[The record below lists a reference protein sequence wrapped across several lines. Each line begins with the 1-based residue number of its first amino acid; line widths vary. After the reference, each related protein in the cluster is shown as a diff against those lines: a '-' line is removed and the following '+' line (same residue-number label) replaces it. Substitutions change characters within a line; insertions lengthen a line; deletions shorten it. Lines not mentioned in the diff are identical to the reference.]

1 MAPRRARRRP
11 SGVNRRMLSQRE
23 KLAMQRNPLL
33 QGPRNPP
40 VQGPSLRIP
49 TQGLMGTRQA
59 PPPTT
64 RPAPG
69 PDIWNPGSYQGGSQS
84 PPVPTKPQARDILS
98 LVMGLPR
105 ALTIPGIVANVMRPT
120 ALADG
125 TLEGALRR
133 GESIKQDANLAPKP
147 KPPAPKPQT
156 QKLSAAAK
164 SFDNA
169 FAKARAAGLAE
180 FTWRGKRYNTRYAG
194 E

>member
-59 PPPTT
+59 PAPTT

-69 PDIWNPGSYQGGSQS
+69 PDIFKPGSYQGGR
-84 PPVPTKPQARDILS
+84 PALPQGSGNPLQFLRSAF
-98 LVMGLPR
+98 
-105 ALTIPGIVANVMRPT
+105 ALLGGPATTAAEVMRPT

-125 TLEGALRR
+125 TLSAATAR
-133 GESIKQDANLAPKP
+133 GDYTPPKP
-147 KPPAPKPQT
+147 KPPAPKPQA
-156 QKLSAAAK
+156 QKLSPAAK

-180 FTWRGKRYNTRYAG
+180 FTWRGKRYNTRYGG

>member
-1 MAPRRARRRP
+1 MAPRSARRRP

-49 TQGLMGTRQA
+49 TQGLMGTRQQ
-59 PPPTT
+59 PPAAT
-64 RPAPG
+64 RPAPR
-69 PDIWNPGSYQGGSQS
+69 PDIFKPGSYQGGR
-84 PPVPTKPQARDILS
+84 PPMPQGSGNPLQFLRSAF
-98 LVMGLPR
+98 
-105 ALTIPGIVANVMRPT
+105 ALLGGPVTTAAEVMRPT

-125 TLEGALRR
+125 TLSAAMAR
-133 GESIKQDANLAPKP
+133 GDYTPPKP
-147 KPPAPKPQT
+147 QPPAPKPQA
-156 QKLSAAAK
+156 QKLSPAAK
-164 SFDNA
+164 AFDNA
-169 FAKARAAGLAE
+169 FAKARANGMAE

>member
-11 SGVNRRMLSQRE
+11 SGVDRRMLTQRE
-23 KLAMQRNPLL
+23 KLAMQRNQLL

-49 TQGLMGTRQA
+49 TQGLMGTRQELPA
-59 PPPTT
+59 AT

-69 PDIWNPGSYQGGSQS
+69 PDIFKPGSYQGGR
-84 PPVPTKPQARDILS
+84 PPMPQGSGNPLQFLRSAF
-98 LVMGLPR
+98 
-105 ALTIPGIVANVMRPT
+105 ALLGGPATTAAEVMRPT

-125 TLEGALRR
+125 TLSAAKAR
-133 GESIKQDANLAPKP
+133 GDYTPPKP
-147 KPPAPKPQT
+147 QPPAPKPQA
-156 QKLSAAAK
+156 QKLSPAAK
-164 SFDNA
+164 AFDNA
-169 FAKARAAGLAE
+169 FAKARANGMAE

>member
-1 MAPRRARRRP
+1 MAPRKARRRP

-49 TQGLMGTRQA
+49 TQGLMGTRQQ
-59 PPPTT
+59 PPAAT

-69 PDIWNPGSYQGGSQS
+69 PDIFKPGSYQGGR
-84 PPVPTKPQARDILS
+84 PPMPQGSGNPLQFLRSAF
-98 LVMGLPR
+98 
-105 ALTIPGIVANVMRPT
+105 ALLGGPASTAIMASAPT
-120 ALADG
+120 AVG
-125 TLEGALRR
+125 EGSTMREAMLRGDYR
-133 GESIKQDANLAPKP
+133 PMQG
-147 KPPAPKPQT
+147 PPAPRVATTTSKKQ
-156 QKLSAAAK
+156 QLSAGAK
-164 SFDNA
+164 AFDRA
-169 FAKARAAGLAE
+169 FAAARAAGKSE

>member
-1 MAPRRARRRP
+1 MAPRKARRRP

-49 TQGLMGTRQA
+49 TQGLMGTRQQ
-59 PPPTT
+59 PPAAT

-69 PDIWNPGSYQGGSQS
+69 PDIFKPGSYQGGR
-84 PPVPTKPQARDILS
+84 PPMPQGSGNPLQFLRSAF
-98 LVMGLPR
+98 
-105 ALTIPGIVANVMRPT
+105 ALLGGPVTTAAEVMRPT

-125 TLEGALRR
+125 TLSAAMAR
-133 GESIKQDANLAPKP
+133 GDYTPPKP
-147 KPPAPKPQT
+147 QPPAPKPQA
-156 QKLSAAAK
+156 QKLSPAAK

-169 FAKARAAGLAE
+169 FAKARANGMAE